1 MNNNEMITLEGFEN
15 AFIGFTEKNL
25 KTFIAIYDRNKCIEI
40 VMKNKQ
46 LDQEKAI
53 EWFEKYVDEELM
65 GDDTPLILFPMGY
78 EKYLDLAKYLKE
90 IRGHPEHQNDNYN

>member
-1 MNNNEMITLEGFEN
+1 MLTLEGFEN

-25 KTFIAIYDRNKCIEI
+25 KTFIAIYDRNKCIDI
-40 VMKNKQ
+40 VMKNEN

-65 GDDTPLILFPMGY
+65 GDDTPLILFPMDY

-90 IRGHPEHQNDNYN
+90 IRGHKEHQNDNTYG